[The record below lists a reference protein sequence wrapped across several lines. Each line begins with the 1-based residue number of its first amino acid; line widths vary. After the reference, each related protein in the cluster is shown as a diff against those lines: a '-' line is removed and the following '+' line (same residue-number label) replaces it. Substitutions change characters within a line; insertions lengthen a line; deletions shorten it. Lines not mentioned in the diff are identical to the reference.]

1 MSQTRTERDSLGK
14 IEVPADRL
22 WGAQT
27 QRARENFRIGGER
40 MPVGIVRAIALIKLA
55 AARVNARLGRLEPR
69 LAEAIEAAAGEVWR
83 GARDDEFP
91 LPVWQTGSGTQ
102 SNMNVNEVVAN
113 LANLILGGDLG
124 AKAPVHPNDHVN
136 LGQSSNDTF
145 PSALHVAAALALR
158 DRLAPGLDRLAAAL
172 EAKAAAWADLV
183 KIGRTHLQ
191 DATPLTLG
199 QEFGGFAAQVRLGL
213 DRLAAVRPRL
223 YALAQGGTA
232 VGTGLNTHP
241 DFADAIAAEI
251 AALTGL
257 PFASA
262 ADKFEALAAS
272 DAAVELSGALN
283 TVAVSLTKIGN
294 DIRLLGS
301 GPRSGLGELAL
312 PANEPGSSIMPGKV
326 NPTQCEALTMVCA
339 QVMGNH
345 VAITVG
351 GAQSHLQLNVFRPLI
366 AHNLLQSIGL
376 MADAADSFT
385 RHAVD
390 GLEPNRERLAALV
403 EGSLMLVTA
412 LAPHI
417 GYDKAAKI
425 AAHAHTTGGSLRQAA
440 LDLGLVTADD
450 FDRWV
455 QPAAMLGPV
464 A

>member
-1 MSQTRTERDSLGK
+1 
-14 IEVPADRL
+14 
-22 WGAQT
+22 
-27 QRARENFRIGGER
+27 
-40 MPVGIVRAIALIKLA
+40 
-55 AARVNARLGRLEPR
+55 
-69 LAEAIEAAAGEVWR
+69 
-83 GARDDEFP
+83 
-91 LPVWQTGSGTQ
+91 
-102 SNMNVNEVVAN
+102 
-113 LANLILGGDLG
+113 
-124 AKAPVHPNDHVN
+124 
-136 LGQSSNDTF
+136 
-145 PSALHVAAALALR
+145 
-158 DRLAPGLDRLAAAL
+158 
-172 EAKAAAWADLV
+172 
-183 KIGRTHLQ
+183 
-191 DATPLTLG
+191 
-199 QEFGGFAAQVRLGL
+199 
-213 DRLAAVRPRL
+213 
-223 YALAQGGTA
+223 
-232 VGTGLNTHP
+232 
-241 DFADAIAAEI
+241 
-251 AALTGL
+251 
-257 PFASA
+257 
-262 ADKFEALAAS
+262 
-272 DAAVELSGALN
+272 
-283 TVAVSLTKIGN
+283 
-294 DIRLLGS
+294 
-301 GPRSGLGELAL
+301 
-312 PANEPGSSIMPGKV
+312 
-326 NPTQCEALTMVCA
+326 MVCA